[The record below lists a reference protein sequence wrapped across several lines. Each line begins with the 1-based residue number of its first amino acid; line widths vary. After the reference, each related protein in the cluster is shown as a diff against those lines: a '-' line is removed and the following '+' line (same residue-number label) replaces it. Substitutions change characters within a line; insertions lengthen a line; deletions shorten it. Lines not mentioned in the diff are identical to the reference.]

1 MKVIEN
7 LLNSIV
13 SLDDGRIRLQ
23 PRGSDGSCATIT
35 DAQANL
41 PQVAHFTAYN
51 KVRVKNL
58 AEHLPAEKQPAPQ
71 PVTIKAVEQV
81 VIAEKPVQLKAREPI
96 AWSAE
101 ERVSR
106 AEPLPSEP
114 VPAPEAELEAA
125 PEAAPEATEND
136 SEGRR
141 QKRKSRRR

>member
-58 AEHLPAEKQPAPQ
+58 AEHQPAEKQPAPQ
-71 PVTIKAVEQV
+71 PVTVKAVEQV
-81 VIAEKPVQLKAREPI
+81 VIAEKPVQPEVQEPVVPP
-96 AWSAE
+96 AE
-101 ERVSR
+101 EPVSND
-106 AEPLPSEP
+106 EPPPPQPEP
-114 VPAPEAELEAA
+114 AL
-125 PEAAPEATEND
+125 EAAPEATEND
-136 SEGRR
+136 SEERR
-141 QKRKSRRR
+141 PKRKSRRR